1 VKNIDVIS
9 KKKIRLLKDALL
21 RYRPERIYLFG
32 SWSRGEEDDLSDIDV
47 VVIKQ
52 TNKVFFDRLRE
63 TGRLIPPGLEG
74 VDILVYT
81 PEEFIE
87 MKREGNAFAEMIT
100 EEGIIIYD
108 RQTEN

>member
-1 VKNIDVIS
+1 MTPPSPFDIS
-9 KKKIRLLKDALL
+9 A
-21 RYRPERIYLFG
+21 
-32 SWSRGEEDDLSDIDV
+32 
-47 VVIKQ
+47 
-52 TNKVFFDRLRE
+52 
-63 TGRLIPPGLEG
+63 RLISPELEG

-87 MKREGNAFAEMIT
+87 MKREGNAFAEMII